1 MIFTDNTAKIQH
13 AHQKTKLFHSFLFT
27 DYNSCKKCHTYQRKI
42 GLHHVCE
49 ARFAE
54 GFFFALR
61 KSHWGIGIK
70 SLKPIAIST
79 FSPKDGYLSK
89 ILHNYSR
96 KAARF
101 FGKDEERVKE
111 GRR

>member
-1 MIFTDNTAKIQH
+1 M
-13 AHQKTKLFHSFLFT
+13 
-27 DYNSCKKCHTYQRKI
+27 
-42 GLHHVCE
+42 CE

-70 SLKPIAIST
+70 SLNSIAIST

-101 FGKDEERVKE
+101 FGKDKGEVE
-111 GRR
+111 GRKEVKAISLARAYAHQRVYDFCLHLAAHSPINYYATRSYA

>member
-1 MIFTDNTAKIQH
+1 M
-13 AHQKTKLFHSFLFT
+13 
-27 DYNSCKKCHTYQRKI
+27 
-42 GLHHVCE
+42 CE

-70 SLKPIAIST
+70 SLKPITIST

-101 FGKDEERVKE
+101 FGKAKGRVKE
-111 GRR
+111 GGEGRKEVKAISLARAYAHQRVYDFCLHLAAHSPINYYATRSYA

>member
-1 MIFTDNTAKIQH
+1 M
-13 AHQKTKLFHSFLFT
+13 
-27 DYNSCKKCHTYQRKI
+27 
-42 GLHHVCE
+42 CE

-70 SLKPIAIST
+70 SLKPITIST

-101 FGKDEERVKE
+101 FGKAKERVKE
-111 GRR
+111 GGEGNPPSRARTRISEFTIFAFTLLPIHR